1 MEFLISTPQ
10 MEHAFLPSGSL
21 LMLFPYLLEGYFV
34 LLVKS
39 TGSEMILPELE
50 SCLSISWALIV
61 MMIMVMLVAVS
72 ACWGYYE
79 D

>member
-1 MEFLISTPQ
+1 

-50 SCLSISWALIV
+50 SWLSIPWALMV

>member
-50 SCLSISWALIV
+50 SWLSISWALMV
-61 MMIMVMLVAVS
+61 MIMVMLVAVS